1 VSETVSKEKSIL
13 DVLNFGS
20 ELLVLLLVELR
31 RETVRRGLSLD
42 ELIDSAEN
50 QTRENEDKLADLLG
64 QITANS
70 TR

>member
-1 VSETVSKEKSIL
+1 MSKEKSIL

-50 QTRENEDKLADLLG
+50 QTRENENKLADLLG
-64 QITANS
+64 QLTANS

>member
-1 VSETVSKEKSIL
+1 MSKEKSIL

-50 QTRENEDKLADLLG
+50 QTRENENKLAELLG
-64 QITANS
+64 QLTTDS

>member
-1 VSETVSKEKSIL
+1 VSKEKSIL

-50 QTRENEDKLADLLG
+50 QTRENENKLADLLG
-64 QITANS
+64 QLTANS

>member
-1 VSETVSKEKSIL
+1 MSKEKSIL

-50 QTRENEDKLADLLG
+50 QTRENETKLAELLG
-64 QITANS
+64 QLTTNS

>member
-1 VSETVSKEKSIL
+1 MSKEKSIL

-50 QTRENEDKLADLLG
+50 QTRENETKLGALLSRP
-64 QITANS
+64 TDS

>member
-1 VSETVSKEKSIL
+1 MSKEKSIL

-20 ELLVLLLVELR
+20 ELLILLLVELR

-50 QTRENEDKLADLLG
+50 QTRENENKLADLLG
-64 QITANS
+64 QITADS

>member
-1 VSETVSKEKSIL
+1 VSKEKSIL

-50 QTRENEDKLADLLG
+50 QTRENETKLSALLG
-64 QITANS
+64 QLTTDS

>member
-1 VSETVSKEKSIL
+1 MSKEKSIL

-50 QTRENEDKLADLLG
+50 QTRENENKLADLLG
-64 QITANS
+64 QLTTNS

>member
-1 VSETVSKEKSIL
+1 MREKSIL

-50 QTRENEDKLADLLG
+50 QTRENETKLGALLG
-64 QITANS
+64 QLTTDS
-70 TR
+70 TQ

>member
-1 VSETVSKEKSIL
+1 VSKEKSIL

-50 QTRENEDKLADLLG
+50 QTRENENKLAELLG
-64 QITANS
+64 QLTTDS

>member
-1 VSETVSKEKSIL
+1 MSKEKSIL

-50 QTRENEDKLADLLG
+50 QTRENESKLDALLSR
-64 QITANS
+64 IPTDS

>member
-1 VSETVSKEKSIL
+1 MSKEKSIL

-50 QTRENEDKLADLLG
+50 QTRENESKLSALLG
-64 QITANS
+64 QLTTDS

>member
-1 VSETVSKEKSIL
+1 MSKEKSIL

-50 QTRENEDKLADLLG
+50 QTRENENKLADLLG

>member
-1 VSETVSKEKSIL
+1 VSKEKSIL

-50 QTRENEDKLADLLG
+50 QTRENENKLADLLG
-64 QITANS
+64 QLTTNS

>member
-1 VSETVSKEKSIL
+1 VSEKKSIL

-31 RETVRRGLSLD
+31 RETVRHGLSLD
-42 ELIDSAEN
+42 DLIDSAEN
-50 QTRENEDKLADLLG
+50 QTRENEKKLGALLG

>member
-1 VSETVSKEKSIL
+1 VSKEKSIL
-13 DVLNFGS
+13 DALNFGS

-50 QTRENEDKLADLLG
+50 QTRENESKLADLLG

>member
-1 VSETVSKEKSIL
+1 MSETVSKEKSIL

>member
-1 VSETVSKEKSIL
+1 MSKEKSIL

-50 QTRENEDKLADLLG
+50 RTSENETKLGALLSRL
-64 QITANS
+64 TTDS
-70 TR
+70 TP

>member
-1 VSETVSKEKSIL
+1 VSKEKSIL

-50 QTRENEDKLADLLG
+50 QTRENESKLGVLLG
-64 QITANS
+64 QLTTDS

>member
-1 VSETVSKEKSIL
+1 VSKEKSIL

-50 QTRENEDKLADLLG
+50 QTRENKTKLGVLLG
-64 QITANS
+64 QLTTDS